1 MSSVAKQKFGLLLGT
16 HYEIIEK
23 CLMNFE
29 PLELSRVARVCKAW
43 NKVAKKI
50 IEMKSKHPIAVIS
63 DIEYVKLER
72 GIPASAVKDSFKHC
86 LGYKSTL
93 HLSFITEKCIG
104 DLDLPGLRQYLS
116 PKCRNICLPANG
128 IIGTKADG
136 VVNTMLNFQFIP
148 EKRAKCNMCNIG
160 MSSMLLPCYEGVKVY
175 TFHTLGSSFL
185 DSEFWDEGLNSGTLE
200 KIIPKEEKLKCAL
213 VVSFDGQETAA
224 EIYRDL
230 SIRQEEPFAF
240 GGYFAGED
248 NQMFLDCGD
257 HSERLIP
264 RACGVLITGGNVVAA
279 SVVIRG
285 QTLKEITVGLEKL
298 KSYNLPEKNA
308 VCLMFSCVGRRRTK
322 KEVEIYQSMFPN
334 IPLAGCTGYGEFGID
349 YCTDSKK
356 DQSSAN
362 KRLKTETQVL
372 HGFTSIY
379 VMISSRN

>member
-136 VVNTMLNFQFIP
+136 VVNT
-148 EKRAKCNMCNIG
+148 
-160 MSSMLLPCYEGVKVY
+160 
-175 TFHTLGSSFL
+175 
-185 DSEFWDEGLNSGTLE
+185 LNSGTLE

-285 QTLKEITVGLEKL
+285 QTLKEITVGLEKVCLILLFKYLWTHLVLIFQL

>member
-1 MSSVAKQKFGLLLGT
+1 MSSVTKQKCGLLLGT

-23 CLMNFE
+23 CLLNFE

-43 NKVAKKI
+43 NQVAKKI

-86 LGYKSTL
+86 LGYKTTL

-136 VVNTMLNFQFIP
+136 VVNTFIP

-200 KIIPKEEKLKCAL
+200 KIIPKEETLKCAL

-230 SIRQEEPFAF
+230 SNRQEEPFAF
-240 GGYFAGED
+240 GGYFAGDD
-248 NQMFLDCGD
+248 NQMFLDCGN